1 MNFSRSVKVMARLG
15 RCLDLHSVIYLP
27 SKLELIIGL
36 PPCSL
41 GHYSLSHHQSMH
53 IHTYVCMYVQ
63 LTRHM
68 YYSMLCNSVQ

>member
-36 PPCSL
+36 PPRSL